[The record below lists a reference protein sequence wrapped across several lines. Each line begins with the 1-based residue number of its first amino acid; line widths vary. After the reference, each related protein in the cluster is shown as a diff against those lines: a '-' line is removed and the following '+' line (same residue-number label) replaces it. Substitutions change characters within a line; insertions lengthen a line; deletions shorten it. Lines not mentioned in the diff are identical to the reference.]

1 MGAIIFVFIRQT
13 KENEKQTKSSHTL
26 TNHLK
31 KKDELT
37 NGRKNQ
43 HKTNQ
48 PDLSFR
54 LVNEIH

>member
-1 MGAIIFVFIRQT
+1 M
-13 KENEKQTKSSHTL
+13 KNKTKSSHTL

-31 KKDELT
+31 KTDELT

-48 PDLSFR
+48 NDLSFR